1 MKNLTRSQKFIAILF
16 LGGLVFVLFYLPSLI
31 KYYDLKVR
39 EENLGHR
46 IRELEREEGQL
57 AEEEKLLEGDPE
69 YLERIAREELGFAKP
84 GEIVYKLVPEKA
96 PPVTPQVVPVDKA
109 KAAIGQLST

>member
-1 MKNLTRSQKFIAILF
+1 LKNLTKSQRFIAILF

-39 EENLGHR
+39 EERLDR
-46 IRELEREEGQL
+46 KIQELETKEGQL

-69 YLERIAREELGFAKP
+69 YLEKIAREELGFAKP
-84 GEIVYKLVPEKA
+84 GEVVYKLVPEKA
-96 PPVTPQVVPVDKA
+96 PSMASQAVPVDKA
-109 KAAIGQLST
+109 KAASGQLST